1 LDGSFSTDDVLVVKA
16 GYLSVRKL
24 EYNLTFGGL
33 SIWNKA
39 FICQENLT
47 KKVVWI
53 DEWTNASRQNG
64 KRYRKTALQGERDE
78 MDGIY
83 KA

>member
-1 LDGSFSTDDVLVVKA
+1 
-16 GYLSVRKL
+16 VRKF
-24 EYNLTFGGL
+24 EYKLTIGGV

-53 DEWTNASRQNG
+53 DEWTIASHQNG
-64 KRYRKTALQGERDE
+64 KRYRKKALQGERDE
-78 MDGIY
+78 RDGIY